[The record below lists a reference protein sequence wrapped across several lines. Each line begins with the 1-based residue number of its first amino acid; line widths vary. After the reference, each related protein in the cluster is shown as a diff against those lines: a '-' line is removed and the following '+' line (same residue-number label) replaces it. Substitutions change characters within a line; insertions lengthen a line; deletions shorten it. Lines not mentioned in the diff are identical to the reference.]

1 MFYNRREICQTTG
14 FSFFSRNQTQGKARR
29 VPFLNEVK
37 QKAFGFVSANSSAL
51 LTAGGVVGTVAT
63 AVLTGRAAFKAGDIL
78 RAENAKKKTEFLKEE
93 SAAIAEVPKDMLSKK
108 EKLIAVGPQF
118 IPPVLVGGV
127 TIASIIMANRMS
139 AQKAAALA
147 AAYGLAERNLSEYKE
162 KVAEKV
168 TGPKKQEIDDELAQD
183 RINRTPGHDTIILG
197 DGNVLCFDECT
208 GRYFQSTVEQIR
220 AAMNTINAEILNHDY
235 VRATAFYEELGL
247 KPTTWSDEV
256 GWNRDQLPELKIS
269 SALTDDKRPCIA
281 IDFTVLPKVDYIPKH
296 Y

>member
-139 AQKAAALA
+139 AQKIAALA

-162 KVAEKV
+162 KVAEKL
-168 TGPKKQEIDDELAQD
+168 TGPKKQAIDEELAQD
-183 RINRTPGHDTIILG
+183 RVNRTSGYENIVVMEG
-197 DGNVLCFDECT
+197 EVLCFDEPT
-208 GRYFQSTVEQIR
+208 GRYSGSRRENITR
-220 AAMNTINAEILNHDY
+220 AVNTPTAEILHHDP
-235 VRATAFYEELGL
+235 APASF
-247 KPTTWSDEV
+247 
-256 GWNRDQLPELKIS
+256 
-269 SALTDDKRPCIA
+269 
-281 IDFTVLPKVDYIPKH
+281 F
-296 Y
+296 